1 MSKKQKQKNNKKGD
15 KKESSAPIPNKQ
27 KKETP
32 LEVQIPK
39 VDILPSEKK
48 KAQGPIKLVG
58 IKKKYWLQMNAWTVV
73 FMVFGFGILFV
84 LMLAWAYQF
93 DIAGSR
99 SFFNTIIAPTN
110 TNAPTNQADELTQDD
125 GKISALDG
133 VRVNESDLYHPAAVM
148 FDNHSEAR
156 PQSHLQSA
164 SIVYE
169 SLVEGSITRFMGVF
183 DHGVQDKIGPV
194 RSARPYFVQWVD
206 AYDSSYA
213 HAGGSPEALQK
224 IGEYGIKNV
233 IQGQFYWRDTNRA
246 SPHNL
251 FTSSELLTRAVRD
264 NNWTAST
271 TVRQWKFDDDPER
284 GTHADGASVDL
295 HFSGASI
302 GSLVRWEFVPET
314 KLYKRFQAGVSHE
327 DASTGAQLT
336 AKTIIVQ
343 VIPPIV
349 SIGDHGRLT
358 LNILGTGVAHVL
370 FDGKRIEGTWKQET
384 TTDRAVFYDDAGEE
398 IVFPRGNMFVEVI
411 PSDKEVI
418 FQ

>member
-1 MSKKQKQKNNKKGD
+1 
-15 KKESSAPIPNKQ
+15 
-27 KKETP
+27 
-32 LEVQIPK
+32 
-39 VDILPSEKK
+39 
-48 KAQGPIKLVG
+48 
-58 IKKKYWLQMNAWTVV
+58 
-73 FMVFGFGILFV
+73 
-84 LMLAWAYQF
+84 
-93 DIAGSR
+93 
-99 SFFNTIIAPTN
+99 
-110 TNAPTNQADELTQDD
+110 
-125 GKISALDG
+125 
-133 VRVNESDLYHPAAVM
+133 
-148 FDNHSEAR
+148 
-156 PQSHLQSA
+156 LQSA

-183 DHGVQDKIGPV
+183 DHGVEDKIGPV

-206 AYDSSYA
+206 GYDASYA

-224 IGEYGIKNV
+224 INEYGIKNV
-233 IQGQFYWRDTNRA
+233 IQGQFYWRDYNRA

-271 TVRQWKFDDDPER
+271 TVTQWKFDDSPEK
-284 GTHADGASVDL
+284 GTLADGGSVDL

-302 GSLVRWEFVPET
+302 GSLVRWEYVPET
-314 KLYKRFQAGVSHE
+314 GLYKRFQAGVSHE

-343 VIPPIV
+343 IIPPIV

-358 LNILGTGVAHVL
+358 LNVLGTGTAHVL
-370 FDGKRIEGTWKQET
+370 FEGKRIEGTWKQEA
-384 TTDRAVFYDDAGEE
+384 TTDRAVFFDALGDE

-411 PSDKEVI
+411 PSDREVI